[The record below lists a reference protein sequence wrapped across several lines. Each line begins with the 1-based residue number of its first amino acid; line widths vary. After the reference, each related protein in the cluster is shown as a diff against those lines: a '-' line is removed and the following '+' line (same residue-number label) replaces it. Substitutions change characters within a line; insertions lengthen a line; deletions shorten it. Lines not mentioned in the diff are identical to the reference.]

1 MSKILGQN
9 FRLISAQYPLPEET
23 NCSVNMTGN
32 TESSSTKDTE
42 GMYAQDV
49 VVSTSWSAQVDT
61 QQSNT
66 AALQELIG
74 LFAAANKL
82 PIGWDQTEGANN
94 RTKVNATFKRSG
106 MALLNDFTMNF
117 NDREVVTIS
126 LQFQGTGAL
135 TA

>member
-1 MSKILGQN
+1 
-9 FRLISAQYPLPEET
+9 
-23 NCSVNMTGN
+23 
-32 TESSSTKDTE
+32 
-42 GMYAQDV
+42 MYAQDV